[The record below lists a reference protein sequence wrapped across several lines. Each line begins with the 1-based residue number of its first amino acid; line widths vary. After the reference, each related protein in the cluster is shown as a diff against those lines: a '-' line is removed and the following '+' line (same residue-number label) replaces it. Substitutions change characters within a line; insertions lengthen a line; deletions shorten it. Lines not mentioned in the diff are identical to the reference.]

1 MQSFH
6 VSAAV
11 KPVSSGMEQFGLRF
25 VAADLPEAEDSDHPP
40 IFAFIAR
47 RTKGVKVYITILGST

>member
-11 KPVSSGMEQFGLRF
+11 KAVTTGVGNLRF
-25 VAADLPEAEDSDHPP
+25 VAIDLPEAEQSNHPP
-40 IFAFIAR
+40 MFAFIGR
-47 RTKGVKVYITILGST
+47 RTKGVKVWSSSASDV